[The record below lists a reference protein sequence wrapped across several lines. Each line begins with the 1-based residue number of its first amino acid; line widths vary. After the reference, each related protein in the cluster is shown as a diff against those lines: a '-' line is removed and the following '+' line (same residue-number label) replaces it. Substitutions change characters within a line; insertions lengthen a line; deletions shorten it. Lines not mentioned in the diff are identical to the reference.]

1 MAIDTA
7 IIGQKFP
14 FFLIKEVG
22 NERGTPV
29 RTFHSPS
36 DQTWHLP
43 RANSGALTG
52 PLA

>member
-7 IIGQKFP
+7 VIGQKFP

-29 RTFHSPS
+29 RTFLS
-36 DQTWHLP
+36 L
-43 RANSGALTG
+43 LTKPG
-52 PLA
+52 TCLVRPLA